1 MLKHL
6 VVNSY
11 GVYLG
16 LKSARLVVKK
26 DGELIKEYPLKN
38 LKTIS
43 IKSRGVGLSSDLA
56 YACGVR
62 GVKIFFNDFKSHLAL
77 HTLHEH
83 KSVNVIKHQILS
95 EQNGKDLALAKE
107 LIIGKIKNQRS
118 TILYFSR
125 YLQDDLLKQKTTE
138 QLKTFINELKTYKM
152 TKDSI
157 FGIEGSAA
165 KVYFDYL
172 RQTRLLG
179 DEFVNRM
186 GRYADDNVNK
196 ALNYGYAIL
205 LNIIY
210 KSVINAGLNPYFG
223 VLHSLRSAKPSLVLD
238 IMEEYRSFLVDR
250 NIIKLRHQLKGD
262 FNECKKL
269 ISNEIFN
276 SLAKKL
282 PHNHSKLSL
291 ESIIQRQVYKLSGFL
306 CGANNYHSYVFRW

>member
-1 MLKHL
+1 M
-6 VVNSY
+6 
-11 GVYLG
+11 
-16 LKSARLVVKK
+16 
-26 DGELIKEYPLKN
+26 
-38 LKTIS
+38 
-43 IKSRGVGLSSDLA
+43 
-56 YACGVR
+56 
-62 GVKIFFNDFKSHLAL
+62 
-77 HTLHEH
+77 
-83 KSVNVIKHQILS
+83 
-95 EQNGKDLALAKE
+95 QN
-107 LIIGKIKNQRS
+107 N
-118 TILYFSR
+118 
-125 YLQDDLLKQKTTE
+125 LLKQKTTE

-179 DEFVNRM
+179 DEFVNRT

-269 ISNEIFN
+269 ISNEIFS

-282 PHNHSKLSL
+282 PYNHSKLSL

>member
-6 VVNSY
+6 VVDSY

-26 DGELIKEYPLKN
+26 DGVLLKEYPLKN

-125 YLQDDLLKQKTTE
+125 HKNQEKARLISNKLSLL
-138 QLKTFINELKTYKM
+138 IGELKRFKLS
-152 TKDSI
+152 KDEI

-165 KVYFDYL
+165 AMYFKYL
-172 RQTRLLG
+172 SECEILG
-179 DEFVNRM
+179 DEFINRT
-186 GRYADDNVNK
+186 GRYAEDNINK

-205 LNIIY
+205 QNHIY
-210 KSVINAGLNPYFG
+210 KCVINAGLNPYFG

-238 IMEEYRSFLVDR
+238 IMEEYRSFVVDR
-250 NIIKLRHQLKGD
+250 NVIKLSNQLKGD
-262 FNECKKL
+262 FAEHKKL
-269 ISNEIFN
+269 IAQQIVN

-282 PHNHSKLSL
+282 NYNHSKLSL
-291 ESIIQRQVYKLSGFL
+291 ESIMQRQVYKLSGFL